1 MANRESRLPSSRR
14 KPVVVR
20 RTAWALIVAVAL
32 VVTGVAAAGKKPPNG
47 STNLRITACSIA
59 VL

>member
-1 MANRESRLPSSRR
+1 
-14 KPVVVR
+14 
-20 RTAWALIVAVAL
+20 LIVVAVAL

-47 STNLRITACSIA
+47 PTNLRITASSIA